1 MVIFNV
7 HFKLLDLEI
16 WAKHVWPIS
25 PDLVIQNG
33 CSHRRIGAI
42 VHPHL
47 MVILNYF
54 ISQICVMQSLATPLL
69 GHRMAS
75 FSITGNHNLE
85 SYYIW
90 TPPPPTWTPMP
101 IPNHVNHLLHDLTQS
116 HGKQIVRV
124 QVTLSHRGFSLIMNW
139 TCGQPCPCVGNP

>member
-1 MVIFNV
+1 MFV
-7 HFKLLDLEI
+7 HI
-16 WAKHVWPIS
+16 TKHVWPIS

-54 ISQICVMQSLATPLL
+54 ILQICAMRSFGNPLA
-69 GHRMAS
+69 GHWMAS
-75 FSITGNHNLE
+75 FSIPGNHIFTKFGI
-85 SYYIW
+85 YIW

-101 IPNHVNHLLHDLTQS
+101 KCRYGLMPIPYHVNNLQNSWFDSEPWETNHLS
-116 HGKQIVRV
+116 
-124 QVTLSHRGFSLIMNW
+124 LSHSFPQMIFTHNELDLW
-139 TCGQPCPCVGNP
+139 TALSMCG

>member
-1 MVIFNV
+1 MGQP
-7 HFKLLDLEI
+7 
-16 WAKHVWPIS
+16 VWPIS

-54 ISQICVMQSLATPLL
+54 ILQICVMRSLATPLL
-69 GHRMAS
+69 GHQMAS
-75 FSITGNHNLE
+75 FSITNNHIFTKFKILLYLDTPTTHLDTHAQMQVWANAHPKSCESLAKFMIWLRAMGNR
-85 SYYIW
+85 
-90 TPPPPTWTPMP
+90 
-101 IPNHVNHLLHDLTQS
+101 D
-116 HGKQIVRV
+116 R
-124 QVTLSHRGFSLIMNW
+124 VTLSHGWFSLIMNW